1 MSAGDFFKS
10 FWQPTMQ
17 KKQPQTWKP
26 VCHPPYV

>member
-1 MSAGDFFKS
+1 
-10 FWQPTMQ
+10 MQ